1 MAELK
6 EKIIVKRADEAEL
19 IEKAHLSGGKIRN
32 IMKNYY
38 EKGYAVFGGID
49 IPTDGVY
56 AVKLVHADG
65 EGTFFIDTDCGT
77 TRYDSG
83 DEYRKVFFRA
93 GENKIRIG
101 ALRFVPELE
110 GLEIYSCEAEKSAD
124 EAKEEKKISYSNTEL
139 ALDTVQGTYCIS
151 LGGKRIVKCAYCSVV
166 INGKEIKSTDCNTHE
181 AAADGGHI
189 TFTHTGEVTL
199 KQDFYLSEGAV
210 RTRLTVIGEGIKT
223 NRITPLRTEAENG
236 VFNTGSESDAFL
248 MMPFDND
255 GWVEPKLCT
264 LNSSMTS
271 YECAALLDTVTEE
284 GIVIGSLEHDR
295 WKTGIFFR
303 GADNSVCE
311 FEVYGG
317 IADIMTRDN
326 SPHGFTSGN
335 EVSSP
340 LIYIG
345 EGKNWRD
352 ELVSFGKANT
362 EIVPKKKC
370 FDSHVPFGFNSWAV
384 METNI
389 SYSKMTGVSDYIKNN
404 LQNIWTKDGGNV
416 YVNMD
421 SFWDAI
427 VMNDPA
433 MKRTDL
439 HDALVSFV
447 EHCHKNGQRAGI
459 YYTPFACWHNTE
471 EDMKRSL
478 IYDTGYTYYDAA
490 LRSTDGTRLY
500 GKLDGGTPLDPT
512 HPATRYIIKKMFT
525 DFVDMGF
532 EYVKLDFMG
541 HGALE
546 GKFYDKSIST
556 GLEAY
561 NSGMKYIL
569 DVIGDRMFI
578 NLSIAPL
585 FPYQYSDGRRIS
597 CDAWANIW
605 DIEHVLSYATFGFF
619 EKEIY
624 NYPDPDHLVVWGKDG
639 KVPLAEAR
647 SRVTTGIMM
656 GTSFLTGDDLSSP
669 AGNYNEA
676 RERFNTLLGN
686 SDIVAIAKLG
696 VPFRPISVKPG
707 RVCSDAYALENGDET
722 YIALFNLSGEKS
734 TVSADVSGY
743 GISDCTGRE
752 LWRNAMVQAEGGKV
766 SFELD
771 PHDSAVIKLGR

>member
-19 IEKAHLSGGKIRN
+19 IEKAHLAGGKIRD

-56 AVKLVHADG
+56 AVKLIHADG
-65 EGTFFIDTDCGT
+65 AGTFFIDTDCGT

-83 DEYRKVFFRA
+83 DEYRKVFFRT

-189 TFTHTGEVTL
+189 TFIHTGEVTL
-199 KQDFYLSEGAV
+199 KQDFYLSEASV
-210 RTRLTVIGEGIKT
+210 RTRLTVIGEGVKT

-335 EVSSP
+335 EVLSP

-352 ELVSFGKANT
+352 ELVSYGKANAD
-362 EIVPKKKC
+362 C
-370 FDSHVPFGFNSWAV
+370 S
-384 METNI
+384 
-389 SYSKMTGVSDYIKNN
+389 
-404 LQNIWTKDGGNV
+404 
-416 YVNMD
+416 
-421 SFWDAI
+421 
-427 VMNDPA
+427 
-433 MKRTDL
+433 
-439 HDALVSFV
+439 
-447 EHCHKNGQRAGI
+447 
-459 YYTPFACWHNTE
+459 E
-471 EDMKRSL
+471 E
-478 IYDTGYTYYDAA
+478 
-490 LRSTDGTRLY
+490 
-500 GKLDGGTPLDPT
+500 
-512 HPATRYIIKKMFT
+512 
-525 DFVDMGF
+525 
-532 EYVKLDFMG
+532 E
-541 HGALE
+541 
-546 GKFYDKSIST
+546 
-556 GLEAY
+556 
-561 NSGMKYIL
+561 
-569 DVIGDRMFI
+569 
-578 NLSIAPL
+578 
-585 FPYQYSDGRRIS
+585 
-597 CDAWANIW
+597 
-605 DIEHVLSYATFGFF
+605 VL
-619 EKEIY
+619 
-624 NYPDPDHLVVWGKDG
+624 
-639 KVPLAEAR
+639 
-647 SRVTTGIMM
+647 
-656 GTSFLTGDDLSSP
+656 
-669 AGNYNEA
+669 
-676 RERFNTLLGN
+676 
-686 SDIVAIAKLG
+686 
-696 VPFRPISVKPG
+696 
-707 RVCSDAYALENGDET
+707 
-722 YIALFNLSGEKS
+722 
-734 TVSADVSGY
+734 
-743 GISDCTGRE
+743 
-752 LWRNAMVQAEGGKV
+752 
-766 SFELD
+766 
-771 PHDSAVIKLGR
+771 